1 MILKNISGKEQLV
14 NTINGKEI
22 VKAWAEFETDKWEQL
37 LKMYFNLFEEVKQSP
52 KVIETKSESK
62 KGK

>member
-1 MILKNISGKEQLV
+1 MILKNISNKEQLV
-14 NTINGKEI
+14 NTINWKEI

-37 LKMYFNLFEEVKQSP
+37 LKMYFNLFEEVKQVP
-52 KVIETKSESK
+52 KVNETKSESK